1 MGFRGF
7 SGLFGL
13 LEPDEFPIISSEYYV
28 RVFWKAYAVIGVLKL
43 TETRSRNILCF
54 SLDARFSCFWSTL
67 HWVLE
72 QLWKVWRQNF
82 FLDCQNWP
90 QNICSQVRPD
100 LLDNK
105 SIITCNYLW
114 HHCFFK
120 AIMSN
125 YKSQQAHSWSWYRL
139 DVHSY
144 RLTVSENIKIPKF
157 SIPVNMLICT
167 SRSKLNIYHLVNIFR
182 SKDMMFILHRK
193 TI

>member
-1 MGFRGF
+1 MQ
-7 SGLFGL
+7 
-13 LEPDEFPIISSEYYV
+13 SSACWTSQKHAAGI
-28 RVFWKAYAVIGVLKL
+28 FCVLASMWL
-43 TETRSRNILCF
+43 S
-54 SLDARFSCFWSTL
+54 RFSCSLSPWAIVKSLKTKF
-67 HWVLE
+67 
-72 QLWKVWRQNF
+72 F

-120 AIMSN
+120 AIMNN
-125 YKSQQAHSWSWYRL
+125 YKWQYAHSWSWYRL
-139 DVHSY
+139 NVHSY

-182 SKDMMFILHRK
+182 SKDMMFIMILHRK